1 MGEIVMN
8 IPFGKYLVELYSMN
22 LTPSDKDEPMVK
34 TIFRIMDGEHAA
46 CLLPVIYPLVNASQV
61 VAVNSLLR
69 GLVAAVEG
77 FNIKFESYKQ
87 YGHLLSDVM
96 EAVCGK
102 YEYLIDYSEKVTTLE
117 IYPYV

>member
-1 MGEIVMN
+1 MN
-8 IPFGKYLVELYSMN
+8 IPFGKYLVELCSVDLM
-22 LTPSDKDEPMVK
+22 PSDKDEPTVELA
-34 TIFRIMDGEHAA
+34 FLIMEGEHAA

-69 GLVAAVEG
+69 SLVAAVEG

-87 YGHLLSDVM
+87 YWNLLWDVL

-117 IYPYV
+117 IYPYA